1 MFNLKLSA
9 SQKPFEVSKTSSLVK
24 ATFGI
29 RDNTAIPITVPENE
43 AAFIHWFATVR
54 PQTDYV
60 NNGRMH
66 CFEGAFR
73 SLNDTY
79 HLCQRYFNT
88 TEERFHELLRDLIRS
103 KSIAIFYCF
112 DIKRFTI
119 LGGAYYY
126 HKNECFHG
134 YPVVD
139 GLVDLDGSGAPA
151 KREQEI
157 NNFREY
163 CK

>member
-1 MFNLKLSA
+1 MFNLKLPA
-9 SQKPFEVSKTSSLVK
+9 SEKPFEVSK
-24 ATFGI
+24 I
-29 RDNTAIPITVPENE
+29 RDNTVIPITVPEDE
-43 AAFIHWFATVR
+43 VAFIRWFATAQ

-60 NNGRMH
+60 HNGRIH
-66 CFEGAFR
+66 CFEYSYR

-119 LGGAYYY
+119 LGADYY
-126 HKNECFHG
+126 HNYGCLHG
-134 YPVVD
+134 CPVVD
-139 GLVDLDGSGAPA
+139 GLVDLDRSGAPA
-151 KREQEI
+151 EIKQQI

>member
-43 AAFIHWFATVR
+43 AAFICWFATVQ

-60 NNGRMH
+60 HSGRMH
-66 CFEGAFR
+66 CFEAAFR

-119 LGGAYYY
+119 HGAHCYDKGGCYYG
-126 HKNECFHG
+126 H
-134 YPVVD
+134 PVVD
-139 GLVDLDGSGAPA
+139 GLVDLDESGAPA
-151 KREQEI
+151 KIEQQI
-157 NNFREY
+157 NNFRKY